1 MVNNNNVN
9 VRHFEFK
16 ALPLSESSSKLSTY
30 NFLLSLFQSKHPFR
44 SEIHIINARYLENL
58 RGKKKCPI
66 IPQPNINSLKNKF
79 GFFLL
84 QINKNV
90 DTLLLSEPKLND
102 SFPVA
107 QF

>member
-1 MVNNNNVN
+1 MITQLLNFMTEISVLKYRPILILIV
-9 VRHFEFK
+9 K
-16 ALPLSESSSKLSTY
+16 A
-30 NFLLSLFQSKHPFR
+30 SLTQLMLMTNDKIYMKTNQR
-44 SEIHIINARYLENL
+44 
-58 RGKKKCPI
+58 KKYKSIDIPI
-66 IPQPNINSLKNKF
+66 TTNINSLKNKF

-90 DTLLLSEPKLND
+90 DTPLLSEPKLND